1 LRKKPPDEVRG
12 TPEFAEFYSNLDKN
26 SYLYRIIKNGLDVL
40 RENMVAG
47 EKVEKRKWP
56 KMYLK
61 KYGIRNLFKL
71 DLDRNYRLTY
81 TIIAEGPRKIVC
93 VLEVM
98 DHKTYNRR
106 FGYN

>member
-12 TPEFAEFYSNLDKN
+12 TPEFSEFYSNLDKN

-56 KMYLK
+56 KMYVR

-81 TIIAEGPRKIVC
+81 TIIADGRRKIVC